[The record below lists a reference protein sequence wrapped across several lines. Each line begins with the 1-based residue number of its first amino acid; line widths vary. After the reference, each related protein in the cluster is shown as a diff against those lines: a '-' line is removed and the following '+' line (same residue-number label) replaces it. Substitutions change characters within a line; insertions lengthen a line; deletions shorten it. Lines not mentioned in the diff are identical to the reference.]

1 MLENFIPSLRL
12 SRDSLEELATRV
24 RRAKYHP
31 TEEEL
36 RIFSRYY
43 AGMNTFPRWRFKS
56 FPQRS
61 VCQQIV
67 VTHLPWGRHP
77 RKLHGLQW
85 RVSDG
90 CTLLSGS
97 QLQVS

>member
-1 MLENFIPSLRL
+1 MLENFFPSLRL

-43 AGMNTFPRWRFKS
+43 AGMPAFLVRYDRAFC
-56 FPQRS
+56 RELS
-61 VCQQIV
+61 VSSW
-67 VTHLPWGRHP
+67 L
-77 RKLHGLQW
+77 
-85 RVSDG
+85 
-90 CTLLSGS
+90 
-97 QLQVS
+97 

>member
-1 MLENFIPSLRL
+1 MIRTEGSGGGHVLAMLENFIPSLRL

-43 AGMNTFPRWRFKS
+43 AGMRA
-56 FPQRS
+56 
-61 VCQQIV
+61 VLV
-67 VTHLPWGRHP
+67 
-77 RKLHGLQW
+77 
-85 RVSDG
+85 
-90 CTLLSGS
+90 
-97 QLQVS
+97 